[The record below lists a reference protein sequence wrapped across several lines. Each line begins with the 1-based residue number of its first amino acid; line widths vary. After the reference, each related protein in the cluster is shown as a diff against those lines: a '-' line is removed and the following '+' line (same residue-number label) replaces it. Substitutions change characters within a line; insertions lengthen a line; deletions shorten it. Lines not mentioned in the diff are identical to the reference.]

1 MKLKQ
6 SIMQLVVYEDD
17 YIIHLKWNKLKY
29 RNDMHVL
36 EYLAKII
43 DTQNTHI
50 LVVVGFGFDVKLV
63 MHQFLLFNHYQ

>member
-1 MKLKQ
+1 
-6 SIMQLVVYEDD
+6 
-17 YIIHLKWNKLKY
+17 
-29 RNDMHVL
+29 MHVL